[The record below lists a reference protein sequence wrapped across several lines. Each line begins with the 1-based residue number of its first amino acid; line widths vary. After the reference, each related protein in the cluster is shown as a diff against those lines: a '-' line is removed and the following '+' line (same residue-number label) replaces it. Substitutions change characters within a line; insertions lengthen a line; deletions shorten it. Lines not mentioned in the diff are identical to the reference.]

1 MATQPR
7 VKDRPYNPHRVTIV
21 KNGDDWEV
29 TLPEEFAADPA
40 DALVGWDPDW
50 SVYAGDYDAADPFH
64 LSQCFTFEEA
74 CEFLRIAPTKVP
86 MSDPRKSPIRHRHH

>member
-1 MATQPR
+1 MTALPR
-7 VKDRPYNPHRVTIV
+7 IKDRPYSPHRVTIV

-40 DALVGWDPDW
+40 DALMGWDPAW

-64 LSQCFTFEEA
+64 LSQFFTYEEA
-74 CEFLRIAPTKVP
+74 CEFVRRVPEVARIG
-86 MSDPRKSPIRHRHH
+86 DPRRSPIRHRSH